1 VARARRKGAYI
12 EILTHPAMARLHPT
26 PAGHPE
32 SQSRLT
38 CLLETLP
45 AWREAEPA
53 TRRDLERVHP
63 PSYLDL
69 LEQLEA
75 PFWLDL
81 DTIATPTSYE
91 AALLAVGHAI
101 EAVRSGGFA
110 LVRPPGHHALTATAM
125 GFCLINNVAVAT
137 RYAQAELGIERV
149 AIVDWDVH
157 HGNGTQSIFWD
168 DDGVL
173 YVSMHAWPFY
183 PGTGGPDEQ
192 RDTTVNIP
200 LAIGSGDDHALSAF
214 ERIAIPAVE
223 AFAPELVI
231 VSVGYDAHIDD
242 PIGPLTL
249 SDDAFFELSR
259 QSAALAPRCAAVWEG
274 GYNLQSLPRL
284 VQLSVEGFDA
294 GAAEASSRSPG
305 GEDRTADRSK

>member
-1 VARARRKGAYI
+1 
-12 EILTHPAMARLHPT
+12 MARLHPT
-26 PAGHPE
+26 PEGHPE
-32 SQSRLT
+32 SASRLA
-38 CLLETLP
+38 CLLEGLP
-45 AWREAEPA
+45 GWREAEPA

-81 DTIATPTSYE
+81 DTIATPTTYE
-91 AALLAVGHAI
+91 AALLAVGQTL

-110 LVRPPGHHALTATAM
+110 LVRPPGHHALAAKGM
-125 GFCLINNVAVAT
+125 GFCLINNAAVGA
-137 RYAQAELGIERV
+137 RYAQAELGIERI

-168 DDGVL
+168 DDSVL

-192 RDTTVNIP
+192 RDTVVNIP
-200 LAIGSGDDHALSAF
+200 LAIGTGDAQALSAF
-214 ERIAIPAVE
+214 ERIAVPAVE

-231 VSVGYDAHIDD
+231 VSVGFDGHAED
-242 PIGPLTL
+242 PIGPLLLT
-249 SDDAFFELSR
+249 DRAFYELAR
-259 QSAALAPRCAAVWEG
+259 RSAALAPRCAAVWEG
-274 GYNLQSLPRL
+274 GYNLTTLPRL
-284 VQLSVEGFDA
+284 VETALEGFED
-294 GAAEASSRSPG
+294 GMAEAPKA
-305 GEDRTADRSK
+305 GEDGSMPAARRPK